1 MPAEGLSWEET
12 RAQREQG
19 TVGLA
24 PKLLDRHGQPRGPH
38 GGLLQLQRRKTPH
51 STTGCT
57 PAVLMFKRPPR
68 DCIPVGS
75 SWKPDELD
83 PEETHEKRLKTNQKA
98 SAWRRTQCSDM
109 CMGDIDVV
117 RDRYPGWKF
126 RTTYEPTCHL
136 EWVLVQD
143 SGGHERDTAVGAED
157 ADDAD
162 DHRMETSETP
172 RNDRYTGK
180 SPEPVPDA
188 EPLPDQ
194 GGSCQRYH
202 LRPNPIPSYRLRDFV
217 C

>member
-19 TVGLA
+19 TVGLTDTA
-24 PKLLDRHGQPRGPH
+24 SHVAH
-38 GGLLQLQRRKTPH
+38 T
-51 STTGCT
+51 
-57 PAVLMFKRPPR
+57 AV
-68 DCIPVGS
+68 CCNCS
-75 SWKPDELD
+75 AESWKPDELD
-83 PEETHEKRLKTNQKA
+83 PEETQEKRLKTNQKA

-172 RNDRYTGK
+172 RNDRCTGK